1 MTPLRRNRAGIGTGA
16 ISRSSE
22 TAGNRYPPKAIG
34 VLTLAHGSTSL
45 AERGGKGIAIDAPW
59 GVRTTGHVWAAV
71 RPPPRATISAP
82 PRSSTRGA

>member
-1 MTPLRRNRAGIGTGA
+1 MASAFQA

-45 AERGGKGIAIDAPW
+45 AERGVKGSP
-59 GVRTTGHVWAAV
+59 
-71 RPPPRATISAP
+71 
-82 PRSSTRGA
+82 